1 MMKLNKLKTKY
12 STTGI
17 LTGIWRGA
25 MLKCGSSESINTK
38 KSFFYFVF
46 RKFVRYF
53 AAVNMPCSMLWMGLR
68 GEKAYIYNKV

>member
-1 MMKLNKLKTKY
+1 MKLNKLKTKY

-17 LTGIWRGA
+17 LTGIWRDA
-25 MLKCGSSESINTK
+25 MLKYSPSEFINTK

-53 AAVNMPCSMLWMGLR
+53 AAVNMPCSMLWTGLE
-68 GEKAYIYNKV
+68 GGKVYIYNKV